1 MAISSFLYGLF
12 QNKEYLV
19 LNGLQEV
26 NALCYVGTK
35 ISKAAKNFS
44 TNNFHT
50 FWGYCRIIYLR
61 WREIAWL
68 SYKI

>member
-1 MAISSFLYGLF
+1 MCLEERNSNNQRTTKMAISSFLYGLF

-50 FWGYCRIIYLR
+50 F
-61 WREIAWL
+61 
-68 SYKI
+68 